1 MLNDLLFENIVI
13 SPGSPEWERLP
24 KEQKKKLMK
33 TFFDKY
39 GVDKAASIQRWHLRM
54 MCAARYFA
62 GWSKCLSRQ
71 IGAVV
76 VRDKTI
82 LSTGYNGPPRGVAE
96 CHTKE
101 RRMHLIGTYYNA
113 PCNIDKADL
122 LVKELDKCPRQALGF
137 GSGEGLHLC
146 SAGHAEANSI
156 ANAAR
161 EGVRVSGA
169 DMYCW
174 CPLPCMNCAK
184 MIIGAGIARVF
195 YVKGE
200 DYDKEARWE
209 LEQAGVVLVGIPQR
223 MVDEAWNTS
232 SLEMVKTGSSM
243 DQESM

>member
-1 MLNDLLFENIVI
+1 MLSEQIFAKKAV
-13 SPGSPEWERLP
+13 SPASPEWQELSS
-24 KEQKKKLMK
+24 KEKHELLATWRSMDNIKM
-33 TFFDKY
+33 
-39 GVDKAASIQRWHLRM
+39 AASIQRWHLRM

-62 GWSKCLSRQ
+62 SWSKCLSRH
-71 IGAVV
+71 IGAVI

-82 LSTGYNGPPRGVAE
+82 LSTGYNGPPRGVPE
-96 CHTKE
+96 CHTHE
-101 RRMHLIGTYYNA
+101 RRMQLVATYYNA

-122 LVKELDKCPRQALGF
+122 LTKELDKCPRQVLGF
-137 GSGEGLHLC
+137 RSGEGLHLC
-146 SAGHAEANSI
+146 SAGHAESNAV

-184 MIIGAGIARVF
+184 MIIGAGISRVF
-195 YVKGE
+195 YVKGD

-209 LEQAGVVLVGIPQR
+209 LEKAGVKLIGVPQR

-232 SLEMVKTGSSM
+232 SLEMVRTGSST
-243 DQESM
+243 DQDST